1 MAKKQPLTKKNNRK
15 KYTQLGWREWV
26 IFPDHEG
33 FSIKAKIDTGARSSA
48 LHATHIK
55 EYEQKGKK
63 WVKFRIHQSTK
74 FIIIETPVLENRK
87 ITNSFGVSEKRLVI
101 LLKIK
106 LGKKS
111 WNTEI
116 TLTRRSDMTYPML
129 IGRNSLKKKHVVH
142 PHRSYL
148 HGDPSKNS

>member
-55 EYEQKGKK
+55 EYGQKGLK
-63 WVKFRIHQSTK
+63 WVKFRVHQSTK
-74 FIIIETPVLENRK
+74 FIWC
-87 ITNSFGVSEKRLVI
+87 F
-101 LLKIK
+101 
-106 LGKKS
+106 
-111 WNTEI
+111 
-116 TLTRRSDMTYPML
+116 
-129 IGRNSLKKKHVVH
+129 
-142 PHRSYL
+142 
-148 HGDPSKNS
+148 